1 MAALEAVSSPREL
14 LDALITG
21 ITQVDVPPSPEY
33 VRIMSLHKS
42 KGLTSPVV
50 YVVGMVDGIV
60 PTLPSSDRVTD
71 AQRAAAIEEQR
82 RLLYVAIT
90 RSSSQLVLTY
100 SSRMELGLAMSLRV
114 QVQRDRIR
122 RVGDVKAAPT
132 IASRFLGELGP
143 DAPRAVCG
151 PRWLESYLA
160 GP

>member
-1 MAALEAVSSPREL
+1 
-14 LDALITG
+14 
-21 ITQVDVPPSPEY
+21 
-33 VRIMSLHKS
+33 
-42 KGLTSPVV
+42 LTSTVV

-60 PTLPSSDRVTD
+60 PTLPSSDRATEQ
-71 AQRAAAIEEQR
+71 QRAAAVEEQR

-100 SSRMELGLAMSLRV
+100 SGRMDLGLAMSLRV
-114 QVQRDRIR
+114 QVQRDKIR
-122 RVGDVKAAPT
+122 RIADVKAAPT

-143 DAPRAVCG
+143 DAPRAIRG